1 MTPLF
6 IIPARGGSK
15 GIPQKNIKALG
26 GRPLIAYSID
36 IAKSLACDDD
46 HIILSTD
53 SKEIASVGIQHG
65 LKVEYMRPNALA
77 TDTSGS
83 REVMLDAMAW
93 ADSKDIFY
101 DCIVLLQPTSP
112 FRSVEDIMKCLA
124 RYDSEIDM
132 VVSVKETSA
141 NPYYNCFE
149 PDSTTGFL
157 HISKGS
163 GNFIRRQDAP
173 KCYEYNGAVYVI
185 NPISLRKESMGK
197 FAKIIAVEMPDERSL
212 DLDTPLDWV
221 IAEAMIEQERTKS
234 QHENQD

>member
-15 GIPQKNIKALG
+15 GIPRKNIKTLG
-26 GRPLIAYSID
+26 GKPLIAYSID

-53 SKEIASVGIQHG
+53 SIEIAEVAASHG
-65 LKVEYMRPNALA
+65 LKMEYMRPDELA

-83 REVMLDAMAW
+83 REVMLDALAW
-93 ADSKDIFY
+93 ADNRKIFY

-112 FRSVEDIMKCLA
+112 FRTAEDITKCIN
-124 RYDSEIDM
+124 RYNSGIDM
-132 VVSVKETSA
+132 VVSVKQTSA

-149 PDSTTGFL
+149 PDETTGFL

-163 GNFIRRQDAP
+163 GNFTRRQDAP

-185 NPISLRKESMGK
+185 NPDSLRTETMGQ
-197 FAKIIAVEMPDERSL
+197 FTKIVAVEMPDERSL
-212 DLDTPLDWV
+212 DLDTPFDWLV
-221 IAEAMIEQERTKS
+221 AEAMMERQRTEKTT
-234 QHENQD
+234 